1 MNILIIGAGGR
12 EHAIGKKIKQ
22 SPKVNKVYCAPGN
35 PGMTID
41 GTEQVDIHEL
51 DFWSNS
57 ICGDNRRVEKFCK
70 RVDGKIWHPYS

>member
-41 GTEQVDIHEL
+41 GIEQVDIHEL
-51 DFWSNS
+51 DHQNLIEFA
-57 ICGDNRRVEKFCK
+57 K
-70 RVDGKIWHPYS
+70 KIRLLGRSLVQNNHC